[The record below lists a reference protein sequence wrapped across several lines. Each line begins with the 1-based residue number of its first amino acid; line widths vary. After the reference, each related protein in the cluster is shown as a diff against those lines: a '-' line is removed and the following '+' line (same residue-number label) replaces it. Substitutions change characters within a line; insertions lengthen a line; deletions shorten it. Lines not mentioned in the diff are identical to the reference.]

1 MVLEKL
7 KWHTEQIRWV
17 DMVTFDKNARKI
29 KVENR
34 KNLSESLN
42 EFDVVDIPTLDAD
55 NVVIGGHQRRMTMIH
70 SGRGEEI
77 TDVRKP
83 NRKLTEAE
91 FKKLNLILNSDKY
104 RGEFDLMMLRENFS
118 EFDLGK
124 ELGVDFAELDKQLE
138 EVNEVGNVEAEPE
151 LPIVA
156 KFSEKYSAVVIV
168 IENSIDENFVRSVL
182 GLGVEQDYTT
192 SNSGETYVCTAKN
205 FMERWLLIVPLWN

>member
-1 MVLEKL
+1 MVVEGL

-34 KNLSESLN
+34 KNLAESLK
-42 EFDVVDIPTLDAD
+42 EFDVVDIPTLDVD
-55 NVVIGGHQRRMTMIH
+55 NVIIGGHQRCMTMIH
-70 SGRGEEI
+70 AGRGEEL

-104 RGEFDLMMLRENFS
+104 RGEFDLMMLRDNFS
-118 EFDLGK
+118 EFDLGQ
-124 ELGVDFAELDKQLE
+124 ELGIDLAELDKDVAE
-138 EVNEVGNVEAEPE
+138 TNEVGKVEADPE

-156 KFSEKYSAVVIV
+156 KYSEKYSAVVIV
-168 IENSIDENFVRSVL
+168 IDNSIDENFVRSVL
-182 GLGVEQDYTT
+182 GLGVEQDYKT
-192 SNSGETYVCTAKN
+192 SNKGESYVTTAKS
-205 FMERWLLIVPLWN
+205 FIERWNNR

>member
-70 SGRGEEI
+70 AGRGEEL

-104 RGEFDLMMLRENFS
+104 RGEFDLMMLRDNFS

-138 EVNEVGNVEAEPE
+138 EVNKVGNVEAEPE

-182 GLGVEQDYTT
+182 GLGVEQDYKT
-192 SNSGETYVCTAKN
+192 SNSGETYVCSAKN
-205 FMERWLLIVPLWN
+205 FMERWNNR